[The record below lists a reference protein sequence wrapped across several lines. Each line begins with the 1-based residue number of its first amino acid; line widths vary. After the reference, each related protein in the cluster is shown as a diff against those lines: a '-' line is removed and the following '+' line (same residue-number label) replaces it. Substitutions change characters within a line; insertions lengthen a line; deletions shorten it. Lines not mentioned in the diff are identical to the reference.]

1 MSFELQILADCFFF
15 TLFIPLEDFCIHTFT
30 SIAAIMPWK
39 SRWDAEIPNIDLPT
53 FVFGSQT
60 GDIGSK
66 PLILD
71 ADSPKR
77 YHLTLTT
84 YRLWAKRLA
93 AGLIKNG
100 FQPGD
105 RVLLY
110 SGNTIFFPVVFMG
123 TIMAG
128 GVFSGANP
136 SYVSRELAYQL
147 QDTGAKFL
155 ITSEASLAT
164 SLDATDSISFP
175 RSNIF
180 VFDNGQATFDGAA
193 KSINSIRPWTDLI
206 ASPSEGEAYRWPT
219 LTSPSDLKRLIVLNY
234 SSGTTGVPK
243 GVMICHRSYVA
254 NSVQTNFTS
263 ALNPDYENYIS
274 KAAMLCFL
282 PMYHAYGQTYFCCTA
297 PNRGVPSYIMPKFD
311 FLKLL
316 NHIQDY
322 RITDLTLVPPIAIA
336 LAKRPE
342 AKKFDLSSVTG
353 AGCGA
358 APLGY
363 EQSRELEQMWPQGQ
377 VNVKQGW
384 GMTEVTCSMTGW
396 HPEEVS
402 SSHSIGELNPNCEAR
417 IMAEDGET
425 ELGRNERGEF
435 WVRGPNVM
443 LGYWKKEQA
452 TRDTLTSDGW
462 LKTGDIAYR
471 DDRDRIF
478 IVDRKKELIK
488 VKGNQVAPAELEALL
503 LDMPQVQDA
512 AVIGVARD
520 GEEYPRAYL
529 VKKPGMKL
537 EEKEVHD
544 FMESKVARHKRL
556 TGGVVFVAEIP
567 KNPVSDAPFS
577 VLLCGIEADAGSAV
591 WKDPKKG
598 PQRSGTGRGET
609 CVKVVDTQDIECI
622 YPTHG
627 WIHLHI
633 LSRLSVV
640 I

>member
-1 MSFELQILADCFFF
+1 
-15 TLFIPLEDFCIHTFT
+15 
-30 SIAAIMPWK
+30 MPWK
-39 SRWDAEIPNIDLPT
+39 SRWNVAIPNIDLNT
-53 FVFGSQT
+53 FVFGKQT

-66 PLILD
+66 PLLLD
-71 ADSPKR
+71 ADSPER

-84 YRLWAKRLA
+84 YRLWTKRFA
-93 AGLIKNG
+93 AGLLKNG
-100 FQPGD
+100 LQQGD

-110 SGNTIFFPVVFMG
+110 SGNTIFFPPVLLG
-123 TIMAG
+123 CIAAG

-136 SYVSRELAYQL
+136 SYVARELAYQL
-147 QDTGAKFL
+147 QDTEARFL

-164 SLDATDSISFP
+164 ALEAADSINFP
-175 RSNIF
+175 RSRVF
-180 VFDNGQATFDGAA
+180 VFDDGRATFDGTA
-193 KSINSIRPWTDLI
+193 KPVNGIRPWTDLI
-206 ASPSEGEAYRWPT
+206 ASIPEGEAYRWPV
-219 LTSPSDLKRLIVLNY
+219 LTSPSDLRRVIVLNY

-263 ALNPDYENYIS
+263 ALKHNYEAYTATAN
-274 KAAMLCFL
+274 MLCFL

-297 PNRGVPSYIMPKFD
+297 PNRGIPSYIMAKFD

-316 NHIQDY
+316 QHVQNY

-336 LAKRPE
+336 IAKRPE
-342 AKKFDLSSVTG
+342 AKKFDLSSVST

-363 EQSRELEQMWPQGQ
+363 EQSRELEQMWPPGQ

-417 IMAEDGET
+417 IMAEDGVT
-425 ELGRNERGEF
+425 EMGRNERGEF

-443 LGYWKKEQA
+443 LGYWKKEAA
-452 TRDTLTSDGW
+452 TKETLTEDGW

-471 DDRDRIF
+471 DDNDRIF

-503 LDMPQVQDA
+503 LDMEQVQDA
-512 AVIGVARD
+512 AVIGVNRD

-529 VKKPGMKL
+529 VRKPGTKL
-537 EEKEVHD
+537 EEGEVQA
-544 FMESKVARHKRL
+544 FMESRVAKHKRL
-556 TGGVVFVAEIP
+556 TGGVVFRDEIP
-567 KNPVSDAPFS
+567 KNP
-577 VLLCGIEADAGSAV
+577 
-591 WKDPKKG
+591 
-598 PQRSGTGRGET
+598 SG
-609 CVKVVDTQDIECI
+609 K
-622 YPTHG
+622 
-627 WIHLHI
+627 I
-633 LSRLSVV
+633 LRKILRDQAAAEVTRASKL
-640 I
+640 

>member
-1 MSFELQILADCFFF
+1 
-15 TLFIPLEDFCIHTFT
+15 
-30 SIAAIMPWK
+30 MPWK
-39 SRWDAEIPNIDLPT
+39 SRWQADIPDIDLPT
-53 FVFGSQT
+53 FVFNKQT

-66 PLILD
+66 PLLLD
-71 ADSPKR
+71 ADSPER
-77 YHLTLTT
+77 YHLTLST
-84 YRLWAKRLA
+84 YRLWAKRFA

-100 FQPGD
+100 LQPGD

-110 SGNTIFFPVVFMG
+110 SGNTLFFPVVFMG

-136 SYVSRELAYQL
+136 SYVARELAYQL
-147 QDTGAKFL
+147 SDTGARFL
-155 ITSEASLAT
+155 ITSDASIDTSIEAAE
-164 SLDATDSISFP
+164 SITFP
-175 RSNIF
+175 KSRIF
-180 VFDNGQATFDGAA
+180 VFDNGRNTFDGNA
-193 KSINSIRPWTDLI
+193 KPVKSIRPWSDLI

-219 LTSPSDLKRLIVLNY
+219 FTKPEDLKRLIVLNY

-243 GVMICHRSYVA
+243 GVMISHRCYVA
-254 NSVQTNFTS
+254 NSVQTNFVS
-263 ALNPDYENYIS
+263 NLNPNVEQDRQ
-274 KAAMLCFL
+274 KAQMLCFL

-297 PNRGVPSYIMPKFD
+297 PNRQVPSYIMPKFD

-316 NHIQDY
+316 QHIQKY
-322 RITDLTLVPPIAIA
+322 KITDLTLVPPIAVA

-342 AKKFDLSSVTG
+342 VKQFDLSSVTG

-358 APLGY
+358 APLGN
-363 EQSRELEQMWPQGQ
+363 EVSRELENMWPAGQ

-402 SSHSIGELNPNCEAR
+402 TTHSIGELNPNVEAR
-417 IMAEDGET
+417 IMAEDGVT

-443 LGYWKKEQA
+443 LGYWKKPEA
-452 TRDTLTSDGW
+452 TRDTLTEDGW

-471 DDRDRIF
+471 DDNDRLY

-503 LDMPQVQDA
+503 LDIEQVQDA
-512 AVIGVARD
+512 AVIGVTRD

-537 EEKEVHD
+537 EEQDVHA
-544 FMESKVARHKRL
+544 FMEKKVARHKRL
-556 TGGVVFVAEIP
+556 TGGVKFVAEIP
-567 KNPVSDAPFS
+567 KNPSGKILRKTLRDQAKAEVGDGAR
-577 VLLCGIEADAGSAV
+577 GS
-591 WKDPKKG
+591 K
-598 PQRSGTGRGET
+598 
-609 CVKVVDTQDIECI
+609 
-622 YPTHG
+622 
-627 WIHLHI
+627 L
-633 LSRLSVV
+633 
-640 I
+640 